1 MADDG
6 GRRADDRTGLKPGT
20 GLSSVLRLLSLRFAQ
35 GELLILLSLALLPF
49 LFFWRV
55 FAPNP
60 ADRLAFAWGDFTQV
74 FYPFRAFVSAELKA
88 GRLPLWNPYIYS
100 GQPALADSQLAVLY
114 PLSWLTTLW
123 SLGRLMT
130 IGDLQVEAVLH
141 LALTS
146 GFTYLFARQV
156 LVHRGSAL
164 IAALTFTYGGYLTG
178 YPVLQLGILE
188 ANAWLPFIL
197 LNLEHGIRSRQER
210 NREDRGSPI
219 LERAVLGGLLLAGLG
234 LALTI
239 TVGHPQALAYVTILA
254 GVYLLW
260 RARSA
265 GWRWRWV
272 LGALALWA
280 GVGLCLSA
288 AQWLPTLEF
297 LRLTPRAG
305 ASYDWASGG
314 LVLRDLL
321 EVLLPGLTTPWFAL
335 YIGIVPLLLAGLA
348 LTAWRVQP
356 QVRFWMMVA
365 LVGLLISFGRH
376 LFAYDL
382 VYLVAPVLRLF
393 RSQERA
399 AFIFSFAAALLAGL
413 GSDLLRDN
421 GRRHEMDPDT
431 TQIESG
437 AGGAALRRA
446 RRAALGLA
454 LIGLA
459 LVVSAGAM
467 WIAAGRPAD
476 HPVAAVMDR
485 GVFIALL
492 TVAALGVLALWE
504 NRRLSPATFTLL
516 LAVLIGL
523 DLFTVNSQK
532 ALESPPEGGDYP
544 LIGAVAQVRADS
556 AGPFR
561 VSSEG
566 LFPGDGN
573 AGMVYRLEDVTG
585 NSPLHQAAYDAFI
598 ERVSELRWWHLL
610 NVKYILTRR
619 TFPPGQ
625 FTLVHQGAE
634 GNLYRLETAW
644 PRAWIVSE
652 AVQVQND
659 AEAYRLLSDPQ
670 FDPRQTAVLD
680 TPLAGLVSS
689 GAQVGAIWTSP
700 GHLGMD
706 VFAPGP
712 SLLVISEMYTP
723 GWRAF
728 VDGRPVP
735 ILRADAVL
743 QAIVL
748 PAGARYVELVYL
760 PMTFIVGAVIS
771 AVTLLGAAVVGW
783 WSGRLR
789 HASITR
795 QKQKETTHAA

>member
-1 MADDG
+1 LVLL
-6 GRRADDRTGLKPGT
+6 GLA
-20 GLSSVLRLLSLRFAQ
+20 F
-35 GELLILLSLALLPF
+35 LPF

-60 ADRLAFAWGDFTQV
+60 ADRLVFAWGDFTQV

-88 GRLPLWNPYIYS
+88 GRLPLWNPSIYS

-123 SLGRLMT
+123 SLGRPMT
-130 IGDLQVEAVLH
+130 MGDLQVEAVLH

-146 GFTYLFARQV
+146 VFTYLFARQV
-156 LVHRGSAL
+156 LAHWGSAL
-164 IAALTFTYGGYLTG
+164 IAALTFTYGGYLTA

-188 ANAWLPFIL
+188 TNTWLPFIL
-197 LNLEHGIRSRQER
+197 FNLERGIRQGQQL
-210 NREDRGSPI
+210 NRASAQPW
-219 LERAVLGGLLLAGLG
+219 LLAGLG
-234 LALTI
+234 LALAI
-239 TVGHPQALAYVTILA
+239 TVGHPQALAYVAITAAL
-254 GVYLLW
+254 YLLW
-260 RARSA
+260 RARNA
-265 GWRWRWV
+265 GWPWRRTF
-272 LGALALWA
+272 GAMALWA
-280 GVGLCLSA
+280 VIGLGLSA

-314 LVLRDLL
+314 LVLHDLL
-321 EVLLPGLTTPWFAL
+321 EGLLPGLTTPWFTL
-335 YIGIVPLLLAGLA
+335 YIGIVPLLLVGLA
-348 LTAWRVQP
+348 LTAWRWQP
-356 QVRFWMMVA
+356 QVRFWMMIA
-365 LVGLLISFGRH
+365 LAGLLLSFGRH

-382 VYLVAPVLRLF
+382 LYLVAPVLRLF

-399 AFIFSFAAALLAGL
+399 AFVFSFAAALLAGL
-413 GSDLLRDN
+413 GGDLL
-421 GRRHEMDPDT
+421 HV
-431 TQIESG
+431 ESED
-437 AGGAALRRA
+437 GGVALRRA

-454 LIGLA
+454 LAGLTLA
-459 LVVSAGAM
+459 VVAGAV

-476 HPVAAVMDR
+476 HPVARVMDQ

-492 TVAALGVLALWE
+492 AAIALGLLALWE
-504 NRRLSPATFTLL
+504 NRRLSQTAFALL
-516 LAVLIGL
+516 LAGVIGL
-523 DLFTVNSQK
+523 DLFTVNGQK
-532 ALESPPEGGDYP
+532 TLELPPEAGYYP
-544 LIGAVAQVRADS
+544 LIGAIAQMRADG

-573 AGMVYRLEDVTG
+573 ASMVYRLEDVTG

-610 NVKYILTRR
+610 NVKYILTKR

-644 PRAWIVSE
+644 PRAWAVSQ

-670 FDPRQTAVLD
+670 FDPRQTAILD
-680 TPLAGLVSS
+680 TPLSGLVS
-689 GAQVGAIWTSP
+689 GAQVGAIWSSP
-700 GHLGMD
+700 GRLGMD

-712 SLLVISEMYTP
+712 SLLVISEIYTP

-748 PAGARYVELVYL
+748 PAGARYVELIYL
-760 PMTFIVGAVIS
+760 PTTFIVGAVIS
-771 AVTLLGAAVVGW
+771 AVTLASVAILW
-783 WSGRLR
+783 WRVRRG
-789 HASITR
+789 H
-795 QKQKETTHAA
+795 QPG

>member
-1 MADDG
+1 MTDDGQRTAEDG
-6 GRRADDRTGLKPGT
+6 GRKA
-20 GLSSVLRLLSLRFAQ
+20 LSFVLRPSSLVLL
-35 GELLILLSLALLPF
+35 GLAFLPF

-60 ADRLAFAWGDFTQV
+60 ADRLVFAWGDFTQV

-88 GRLPLWNPYIYS
+88 GRLPLWNPSIYS

-123 SLGRLMT
+123 SLGRPMT
-130 IGDLQVEAVLH
+130 MGDLQVEAVLH

-146 GFTYLFARQV
+146 VFTYLFARQV
-156 LVHRGSAL
+156 LAHWGSAL
-164 IAALTFTYGGYLTG
+164 IAALTFTYGGYLTA

-188 ANAWLPFIL
+188 TNTWLPFIL
-197 LNLEHGIRSRQER
+197 FNLERGIRQGQQL
-210 NREDRGSPI
+210 NRASAQPW
-219 LERAVLGGLLLAGLG
+219 LLAGLG
-234 LALTI
+234 LALAI
-239 TVGHPQALAYVTILA
+239 TVGHPQALAYVAITAAL
-254 GVYLLW
+254 YLLW
-260 RARSA
+260 RARNA
-265 GWRWRWV
+265 GWPWRRTF
-272 LGALALWA
+272 GAMALWA
-280 GVGLCLSA
+280 VIGLGLSA

-314 LVLRDLL
+314 LVLHDLL
-321 EVLLPGLTTPWFAL
+321 EGLLPGLTTPWFTL

-348 LTAWRVQP
+348 LTAWRWQP
-356 QVRFWMMVA
+356 QVRFWMMIA
-365 LVGLLISFGRH
+365 LAGLLLSFGRH

-382 VYLVAPVLRLF
+382 LYLVAPVLRLF

-399 AFIFSFAAALLAGL
+399 AFVFSFAAALLAGL
-413 GSDLLRDN
+413 GGDLL
-421 GRRHEMDPDT
+421 HV
-431 TQIESG
+431 ESED
-437 AGGAALRRA
+437 GGVALRRA

-454 LIGLA
+454 LAGLTLA
-459 LVVSAGAM
+459 VVAGAV

-476 HPVAAVMDR
+476 HPVARVMDQ

-492 TVAALGVLALWE
+492 AAIALGLLALWE
-504 NRRLSPATFTLL
+504 NRRLSQTAFALL
-516 LAVLIGL
+516 LAGVIGL
-523 DLFTVNSQK
+523 DLFTVNGQK
-532 ALESPPEGGDYP
+532 TLELPPEAGYYP
-544 LIGAVAQVRADS
+544 LIGAIAQMRADG

-573 AGMVYRLEDVTG
+573 ASMVYRLEDVTG

-610 NVKYILTRR
+610 NVKYILTKR

-644 PRAWIVSE
+644 PRAWAVSQ

-670 FDPRQTAVLD
+670 FDPRQTAILD
-680 TPLAGLVSS
+680 MPLSGLVS
-689 GAQVGAIWTSP
+689 GAQVGAIWSSP
-700 GHLGMD
+700 GRLGMD

-712 SLLVISEMYTP
+712 SLLVISEIYTP

-748 PAGARYVELVYL
+748 PAGARYVELIYL
-760 PMTFIVGAVIS
+760 PTTFIVGAVIS
-771 AVTLLGAAVVGW
+771 AVTLASVAILW
-783 WSGRLR
+783 WRVRRG
-789 HASITR
+789 H
-795 QKQKETTHAA
+795 QPG

>member
-1 MADDG
+1 MTDDGQRTAEDG
-6 GRRADDRTGLKPGT
+6 GRKA
-20 GLSSVLRLLSLRFAQ
+20 LSFVLRPSSLVLL
-35 GELLILLSLALLPF
+35 GLAFLPF

-60 ADRLAFAWGDFTQV
+60 ADRLVFAWGDFTQV

-88 GRLPLWNPYIYS
+88 GRLPLWNPSIYS

-123 SLGRLMT
+123 SLGRPMT
-130 IGDLQVEAVLH
+130 MGDLQVEAVLH

-146 GFTYLFARQV
+146 VFTYLFARQV
-156 LVHRGSAL
+156 LAHWGSAL
-164 IAALTFTYGGYLTG
+164 IAALTFTYGGYLTA

-188 ANAWLPFIL
+188 TNTWLPFIL
-197 LNLEHGIRSRQER
+197 FNLERGIRQGQQL
-210 NREDRGSPI
+210 NRASAQPW
-219 LERAVLGGLLLAGLG
+219 LLAGLG
-234 LALTI
+234 LALAI
-239 TVGHPQALAYVTILA
+239 TVGHPQALAYVAITAAL
-254 GVYLLW
+254 YLLW
-260 RARSA
+260 RARNA
-265 GWRWRWV
+265 GWPWRRTF
-272 LGALALWA
+272 GAIALWA
-280 GVGLCLSA
+280 VIGLGLSA

-314 LVLRDLL
+314 LVLHDLL
-321 EVLLPGLTTPWFAL
+321 EGLLPGLTTPWFTL
-335 YIGIVPLLLAGLA
+335 YIGIVPLLLVGLA
-348 LTAWRVQP
+348 LTAWRWQP
-356 QVRFWMMVA
+356 QVRFWMMIA
-365 LVGLLISFGRH
+365 LAGLLLSFGRH

-382 VYLVAPVLRLF
+382 LYLVAPVLRLF

-399 AFIFSFAAALLAGL
+399 AFVFSFAAALLAGL
-413 GSDLLRDN
+413 GGDLL
-421 GRRHEMDPDT
+421 HV
-431 TQIESG
+431 ESED
-437 AGGAALRRA
+437 GGVALRRA

-454 LIGLA
+454 LAGLTLA
-459 LVVSAGAM
+459 VVAGAV

-476 HPVAAVMDR
+476 HPVARVMDQ

-492 TVAALGVLALWE
+492 AAIALGLLALWE
-504 NRRLSPATFTLL
+504 NRRLSQTAFALL
-516 LAVLIGL
+516 LAGVIGL
-523 DLFTVNSQK
+523 DLFTVNGQK
-532 ALESPPEGGDYP
+532 TLELPPEAGYYP
-544 LIGAVAQVRADS
+544 LIGAIAQMRADG

-573 AGMVYRLEDVTG
+573 ASMVYRLEDVTG

-610 NVKYILTRR
+610 NVKYILTKR

-625 FTLVHQGAE
+625 FTLVHQAAE

-644 PRAWIVSE
+644 PRAWAVSQ

-670 FDPRQTAVLD
+670 FDPRQTAILD
-680 TPLAGLVSS
+680 TPLSGLVS
-689 GAQVGAIWTSP
+689 GAQVGAIWSSP
-700 GHLGMD
+700 GRLGMD

-712 SLLVISEMYTP
+712 SLLVISEIYTP

-748 PAGARYVELVYL
+748 PAGARYVELIYL
-760 PMTFIVGAVIS
+760 PTTFIVGAVIS
-771 AVTLLGAAVVGW
+771 AVTLASVAILW
-783 WSGRLR
+783 WRVRRG
-789 HASITR
+789 H
-795 QKQKETTHAA
+795 QPG

>member
-1 MADDG
+1 MAPS
-6 GRRADDRTGLKPGT
+6 L
-20 GLSSVLRLLSLRFAQ
+20 LSSPSVGKEVTSPPASPLS
-35 GELLILLSLALLPF
+35 GELRRERWADPLIGVGLALLPF

-60 ADRLAFAWGDFTQV
+60 ADRLVFAWGDFTQV

-114 PLSWLTTLW
+114 PLAWLTTLW
-123 SLGRLMT
+123 SLGRPMT
-130 IGDLQVEAVLH
+130 VGDLQVEAVLH

-146 GFTYLFARQV
+146 VFTYLFARQV
-156 LVHRGSAL
+156 LAHRGSAL
-164 IAALTFTYGGYLTG
+164 VAALAFTYGGYLTG

-188 ANAWLPFIL
+188 ANTWLPFIL
-197 LNLEHGIRSRQER
+197 FN
-210 NREDRGSPI
+210 
-219 LERAVLGGLLLAGLG
+219 LERAIRRGQQRSLLLAGLG
-234 LALTI
+234 LALAI
-239 TVGHPQALAYVTILA
+239 TVGHPQALAYVAILA

-260 RARSA
+260 RARST
-265 GWRWRWV
+265 GWRWRRV
-272 LGALALWA
+272 LGAMVLWV
-280 GVGLCLSA
+280 GVGLGVSA

-305 ASYDWASGG
+305 SSYDWASGG

-335 YIGIVPLLLAGLA
+335 YIGIVPLLLVGLA

-356 QVRFWMMVA
+356 QVRFWALVA
-365 LVGLLISFGRH
+365 IVGLLLSFGRH

-382 VYLVAPVLRLF
+382 LYLTAPVLRLF

-399 AFIFSFAAALLAGL
+399 AFMFSFAAAILAGL
-413 GSDLLRDN
+413 GSDLLQLELEVSRF
-421 GRRHEMDPDT
+421 
-431 TQIESG
+431 
-437 AGGAALRRA
+437 ALRRA
-446 RRAALGLA
+446 RRAALGLI

-459 LVVSAGAM
+459 LALVAGAI

-476 HPVAAVMDR
+476 HPIAGVVDR

-492 TVAALGVLALWE
+492 AASALGLLALWE
-504 NRRLSPATFTLL
+504 NRRLNQAAFTLL
-516 LAVLIGL
+516 LAALIGL

-532 ALESPPEGGDYP
+532 ALEPPPEGGGYP
-544 LIGAVAQVRADS
+544 VIGAVAQVRADN

-566 LFPGDGN
+566 LLPGDGN

-585 NSPLHQAAYDAFI
+585 NSPLHQGAYDAFI

-610 NVKYILTRR
+610 NVKYILTQR

-644 PRAWIVSE
+644 PRAWTVSQ
-652 AVQVQND
+652 AVQVQSG

-670 FDPRQTAVLD
+670 FDPRQVAVLD
-680 TPLAGLVSS
+680 TPLAGLAG
-689 GAQVGAIWTSP
+689 GAQTGAMWSSP
-700 GHLGMD
+700 GHLGID

-712 SLLVISEMYTP
+712 SLLIISEIYMP

-728 VDGRPVP
+728 IDGRPVP
-735 ILRADAVL
+735 LLRADAVL
-743 QAIVL
+743 QAVVL
-748 PAGARYVELVYL
+748 PAGARYVELIYL
-760 PMTFIVGAVIS
+760 PTTFIIGAVLS
-771 AVTLLGAAVVGW
+771 AVTLLGTAVIGW
-783 WSGRLR
+783 RSGRLR
-789 HASITR
+789 RASMVRQRETPHAT
-795 QKQKETTHAA
+795 

>member
-1 MADDG
+1 MTDDGQRTAEDG
-6 GRRADDRTGLKPGT
+6 GRKA
-20 GLSSVLRLLSLRFAQ
+20 LSFVLRPSSLVLL
-35 GELLILLSLALLPF
+35 GLAFLPF

-60 ADRLAFAWGDFTQV
+60 ADRLVFAWGDFTQV

-88 GRLPLWNPYIYS
+88 GRLPLWNPSIYS

-123 SLGRLMT
+123 SLGRPMT
-130 IGDLQVEAVLH
+130 MGDLQVEAVLH

-146 GFTYLFARQV
+146 VFTYLFARQV
-156 LVHRGSAL
+156 LAHWGSAL
-164 IAALTFTYGGYLTG
+164 IAALTFTYGGYLTA

-188 ANAWLPFIL
+188 TNTWLPFIL
-197 LNLEHGIRSRQER
+197 FNLERGIRQGQQL
-210 NREDRGSPI
+210 NRASAQPW
-219 LERAVLGGLLLAGLG
+219 LLAGLG
-234 LALTI
+234 LALAI
-239 TVGHPQALAYVTILA
+239 TVGHPQALAYVAITAAL
-254 GVYLLW
+254 YLLW
-260 RARSA
+260 RARNA
-265 GWRWRWV
+265 GWPWRRTF
-272 LGALALWA
+272 GAIALWA
-280 GVGLCLSA
+280 VIGLGLSA

-314 LVLRDLL
+314 LVLHDLL
-321 EVLLPGLTTPWFAL
+321 EGLLPGLTTPWFTL
-335 YIGIVPLLLAGLA
+335 YIGIVPLLLVGLA
-348 LTAWRVQP
+348 LTAWRWQP
-356 QVRFWMMVA
+356 QVRFWMMIA
-365 LVGLLISFGRH
+365 LAGLLLSFGRH

-382 VYLVAPVLRLF
+382 LYLVAPVLRLF

-399 AFIFSFAAALLAGL
+399 AFVFSFAAALLAGL
-413 GSDLLRDN
+413 GGDLL
-421 GRRHEMDPDT
+421 HV
-431 TQIESG
+431 ESED
-437 AGGAALRRA
+437 GGVALRRA

-454 LIGLA
+454 LAGLTLA
-459 LVVSAGAM
+459 VVAGAV

-476 HPVAAVMDR
+476 HPVARVMDQ

-492 TVAALGVLALWE
+492 AAIALGLLALWE
-504 NRRLSPATFTLL
+504 NRRLSQTAFALL
-516 LAVLIGL
+516 LAGVIGL
-523 DLFTVNSQK
+523 DLFTVNGQK
-532 ALESPPEGGDYP
+532 TLELPPEAGYYP
-544 LIGAVAQVRADS
+544 LIGAIAQMRADG

-573 AGMVYRLEDVTG
+573 ASMVYRLEDVTG

-610 NVKYILTRR
+610 NVKYILTKR

-644 PRAWIVSE
+644 PRAWAVSQ

-670 FDPRQTAVLD
+670 FDPRQTAILD
-680 TPLAGLVSS
+680 TPLSGLVS
-689 GAQVGAIWTSP
+689 GAQVGAIWSSP
-700 GHLGMD
+700 GRLGMD

-712 SLLVISEMYTP
+712 SLLVISEIYTP

-748 PAGARYVELVYL
+748 PAGARYVELIYL
-760 PMTFIVGAVIS
+760 PTTFIVGAVIS
-771 AVTLLGAAVVGW
+771 AVTLASVAILW
-783 WSGRLR
+783 WRVRRG
-789 HASITR
+789 H
-795 QKQKETTHAA
+795 QPG

>member
-1 MADDG
+1 MTDDGQRTAEDG
-6 GRRADDRTGLKPGT
+6 GRKA
-20 GLSSVLRLLSLRFAQ
+20 LSFVLRPSSLVLL
-35 GELLILLSLALLPF
+35 GLAFLPF

-60 ADRLAFAWGDFTQV
+60 ADRLVFAWGDFTQV

-88 GRLPLWNPYIYS
+88 GRLPLWNPSIYS

-123 SLGRLMT
+123 SLGRPMT
-130 IGDLQVEAVLH
+130 MGDLQVEAVLH

-146 GFTYLFARQV
+146 VFTYLFARQV
-156 LVHRGSAL
+156 LAHWGSAL
-164 IAALTFTYGGYLTG
+164 IAALTFTYGGYLTA

-188 ANAWLPFIL
+188 TNTWLPFIL
-197 LNLEHGIRSRQER
+197 FNLERGIRQGQQL
-210 NREDRGSPI
+210 NRASAQPW
-219 LERAVLGGLLLAGLG
+219 LLAGLG
-234 LALTI
+234 LALAI
-239 TVGHPQALAYVTILA
+239 TVGHPQALAYVAITAAL
-254 GVYLLW
+254 YLLW
-260 RARSA
+260 RARNA
-265 GWRWRWV
+265 GWPWRRTF
-272 LGALALWA
+272 GAMALWA
-280 GVGLCLSA
+280 VIGLGLSA

-314 LVLRDLL
+314 LVLHDLL
-321 EVLLPGLTTPWFAL
+321 EGLLPGLTTPWFTL
-335 YIGIVPLLLAGLA
+335 YIGIVPLLLVGLA
-348 LTAWRVQP
+348 LTAWRWQP
-356 QVRFWMMVA
+356 QVRFWMMIA
-365 LVGLLISFGRH
+365 LAGLLLSFGRH

-382 VYLVAPVLRLF
+382 LYLVAPVLRLF

-399 AFIFSFAAALLAGL
+399 AFVFSFAAALLAGL
-413 GSDLLRDN
+413 GGDLL
-421 GRRHEMDPDT
+421 HV
-431 TQIESG
+431 ESED
-437 AGGAALRRA
+437 GGVALRRA

-454 LIGLA
+454 LAGLTLA
-459 LVVSAGAM
+459 VVAGAV

-476 HPVAAVMDR
+476 HPVARVMDQ

-492 TVAALGVLALWE
+492 AAIALGLLALWE
-504 NRRLSPATFTLL
+504 NRRLSQTAFALL
-516 LAVLIGL
+516 LAGVIGL
-523 DLFTVNSQK
+523 DLFTVNGQK
-532 ALESPPEGGDYP
+532 TLELPPEAGYYP
-544 LIGAVAQVRADS
+544 LIGAIAQMRADG

-573 AGMVYRLEDVTG
+573 ASMVYRLEDVTG

-610 NVKYILTRR
+610 NVKYILTKR

-644 PRAWIVSE
+644 PRAWAVSQ

-670 FDPRQTAVLD
+670 FDPRQTAILD
-680 TPLAGLVSS
+680 TPLSGLVS
-689 GAQVGAIWTSP
+689 GAQVGAIWSSP
-700 GHLGMD
+700 GRLGMD

-712 SLLVISEMYTP
+712 SLLVISEIYTP

-748 PAGARYVELVYL
+748 PAGARYVELIYL
-760 PMTFIVGAVIS
+760 PTTFIVGAVIS
-771 AVTLLGAAVVGW
+771 AVTLASVAILW
-783 WSGRLR
+783 WRVRRG
-789 HASITR
+789 H
-795 QKQKETTHAA
+795 QPG

>member
-1 MADDG
+1 MTDDGQRTAEDG
-6 GRRADDRTGLKPGT
+6 GRKA
-20 GLSSVLRLLSLRFAQ
+20 LSFVLRPSSLVLL
-35 GELLILLSLALLPF
+35 GLALLPF

-60 ADRLAFAWGDFTQV
+60 ADRLVFAWGDFTQV
-74 FYPFRAFVSAELKA
+74 FYPFRAFVSAEFKA
-88 GRLPLWNPYIYS
+88 GRLPLWNPFIYS

-123 SLGRLMT
+123 SLGRPMT
-130 IGDLQVEAVLH
+130 MGDLQVEAVLH

-146 GFTYLFARQV
+146 VFTYLFARQV
-156 LVHRGSAL
+156 LTQGGSAL
-164 IAALTFTYGGYLTG
+164 IAALTFTYGGYLTA

-188 ANAWLPFIL
+188 TNAWLPFIL
-197 LNLEHGIRSRQER
+197 LHLERGIRRGQQL
-210 NREDRGSPI
+210 NRASARYWS
-219 LERAVLGGLLLAGLG
+219 LAGLG
-234 LALTI
+234 LALAI
-239 TVGHPQALAYVTILA
+239 TVGHPQALAYVAITAAL
-254 GVYLLW
+254 YQLW

-265 GWRWRWV
+265 GWPWRRTF
-272 LGALALWA
+272 GAMALWA
-280 GVGLCLSA
+280 GIGLGISA
-288 AQWLPTLEF
+288 VQWLPTLEF

-314 LVLRDLL
+314 LVLHDLL
-321 EVLLPGLTTPWFAL
+321 EGLLPGLTTPWFTL

-348 LTAWRVQP
+348 LTAWSGQP
-356 QVRFWMMVA
+356 QVRFWMIIA
-365 LVGLLISFGRH
+365 LAGLLLSFGRH
-376 LFAYDL
+376 IFAYDL
-382 VYLVAPVLRLF
+382 LYLVAPVLRLF

-413 GSDLLRDN
+413 GSDLLQDN
-421 GRRHEMDPDT
+421 GRRAMDGGGAQRAAP
-431 TQIESG
+431 IPG
-437 AGGAALRRA
+437 AGGVALRRA
-446 RRAALGLA
+446 RRAALGLVLA
-454 LIGLA
+454 GLA
-459 LVVSAGAM
+459 LAVVAGAV

-476 HPVAAVMDR
+476 HPVARVMDQ

-492 TVAALGVLALWE
+492 AAMALGLLALWE
-504 NRRLSPATFTLL
+504 NRRLSQTAFALL
-516 LAVLIGL
+516 LAGVIGL
-523 DLFTVNSQK
+523 DLFTVNGQK
-532 ALESPPEGGDYP
+532 TLELPPEEGYYP
-544 LIGAVAQVRADS
+544 LIGAIAQMRADS

-573 AGMVYRLEDVTG
+573 ASMVYRLEDVTG

-610 NVKYILTRR
+610 NVKYILTKR

-644 PRAWIVSE
+644 PRAWTVSQ

-670 FDPRQTAVLD
+670 FDPRQTATLD
-680 TPLAGLVSS
+680 TPLSGLAS
-689 GAQVGAIWTSP
+689 GAQVGAIWSSP
-700 GHLGMD
+700 GRLGMD

-712 SLLVISEMYTP
+712 SLLVISEIYTP

-728 VDGRPVP
+728 VDGRPVS

-743 QAIVL
+743 QAVVL
-748 PAGARYVELVYL
+748 PAGARYVELIYL
-760 PMTFIVGAVIS
+760 PTTFIVGAVIS
-771 AVTLLGAAVVGW
+771 AVTLASVAILW
-783 WSGRLR
+783 WWVRRGR
-789 HASITR
+789 
-795 QKQKETTHAA
+795 QPG

>member
-1 MADDG
+1 MTDDGQRTAEDG
-6 GRRADDRTGLKPGT
+6 GRKA
-20 GLSSVLRLLSLRFAQ
+20 LSFVLRPSSLVLL
-35 GELLILLSLALLPF
+35 GLAFLPF

-60 ADRLAFAWGDFTQV
+60 ADRLVFAWGDFTQV

-88 GRLPLWNPYIYS
+88 GRLPLWNPSIYS

-123 SLGRLMT
+123 SLGRPMT
-130 IGDLQVEAVLH
+130 MGDLQVEAVLH

-146 GFTYLFARQV
+146 VFTYLFARQV
-156 LVHRGSAL
+156 LAHWGSAL
-164 IAALTFTYGGYLTG
+164 IAALTFTYGGYLTA

-188 ANAWLPFIL
+188 TNTWLPFIL
-197 LNLEHGIRSRQER
+197 FNLERGIRQGQQL
-210 NREDRGSPI
+210 NRASAQPW
-219 LERAVLGGLLLAGLG
+219 LLAGLG
-234 LALTI
+234 LALAI
-239 TVGHPQALAYVTILA
+239 TVGHPQALAYVAITAAL
-254 GVYLLW
+254 YLLW
-260 RARSA
+260 RARNA
-265 GWRWRWV
+265 GWPWRRTF
-272 LGALALWA
+272 GAMALWA
-280 GVGLCLSA
+280 VIGLGLSA

-314 LVLRDLL
+314 LVLHDLL
-321 EVLLPGLTTPWFAL
+321 EGLLPGLTTPWFTL
-335 YIGIVPLLLAGLA
+335 YIGIVPLLLVGLA
-348 LTAWRVQP
+348 LTAWRWQP
-356 QVRFWMMVA
+356 QVRFWMMIA
-365 LVGLLISFGRH
+365 LAGLLLSFGRH

-382 VYLVAPVLRLF
+382 LYLVAPVLRLF

-399 AFIFSFAAALLAGL
+399 AFVFSFAAALLAGL
-413 GSDLLRDN
+413 GGDLL
-421 GRRHEMDPDT
+421 HV
-431 TQIESG
+431 ESED
-437 AGGAALRRA
+437 GGVALRRA

-454 LIGLA
+454 LAGLTLA
-459 LVVSAGAM
+459 VVAGAV

-476 HPVAAVMDR
+476 HPVARVMDQ

-492 TVAALGVLALWE
+492 AAIALGLLALWE
-504 NRRLSPATFTLL
+504 NRRLSQTAFALL
-516 LAVLIGL
+516 LAGVIGL
-523 DLFTVNSQK
+523 DLFTVNGQK
-532 ALESPPEGGDYP
+532 TLELPPEAGYYP
-544 LIGAVAQVRADS
+544 LISAIAQMRADG

-573 AGMVYRLEDVTG
+573 ASMVYRLEDVTG

-610 NVKYILTRR
+610 NVKYILTKR

-644 PRAWIVSE
+644 PRAWAVSQ

-670 FDPRQTAVLD
+670 FDPRQTAILD
-680 TPLAGLVSS
+680 TPLSGLVS
-689 GAQVGAIWTSP
+689 GAQVGAIWSSP
-700 GHLGMD
+700 GRLGMD

-712 SLLVISEMYTP
+712 SLLVISEIYTP

-748 PAGARYVELVYL
+748 PAGARYVELIYL
-760 PMTFIVGAVIS
+760 PTTFIVGAVIS
-771 AVTLLGAAVVGW
+771 AVTLASVAILW
-783 WSGRLR
+783 WRVRRG
-789 HASITR
+789 H
-795 QKQKETTHAA
+795 QPG

>member
-1 MADDG
+1 MTDDGQRTAEDG
-6 GRRADDRTGLKPGT
+6 GRKA
-20 GLSSVLRLLSLRFAQ
+20 LSFVLRPSSLVLL
-35 GELLILLSLALLPF
+35 GLAFLPF

-60 ADRLAFAWGDFTQV
+60 ADRLVFAWGDFTQV

-88 GRLPLWNPYIYS
+88 GRLPLWNPSIYS

-123 SLGRLMT
+123 SLGRPMT
-130 IGDLQVEAVLH
+130 MGDLQVEAVLH

-146 GFTYLFARQV
+146 VFTYLFARQV
-156 LVHRGSAL
+156 LAHWGSAL
-164 IAALTFTYGGYLTG
+164 IAALTFTYGGYLTA

-188 ANAWLPFIL
+188 TNTWLPFIL
-197 LNLEHGIRSRQER
+197 FNLERGIRQGQQL
-210 NREDRGSPI
+210 NRASAQPW
-219 LERAVLGGLLLAGLG
+219 LLAGLG
-234 LALTI
+234 LALAI
-239 TVGHPQALAYVTILA
+239 TVGHPQALAYVAITAAL
-254 GVYLLW
+254 YLLW
-260 RARSA
+260 RARNA
-265 GWRWRWV
+265 GWPWRRTF
-272 LGALALWA
+272 GAMALWA
-280 GVGLCLSA
+280 VIGLGLSA

-314 LVLRDLL
+314 LVLHDLL
-321 EVLLPGLTTPWFAL
+321 EGLLPGLTTPWFTL
-335 YIGIVPLLLAGLA
+335 YIGIVPLLLVGLA
-348 LTAWRVQP
+348 LTAWRWQP
-356 QVRFWMMVA
+356 QVRFWMMIA
-365 LVGLLISFGRH
+365 LAGLLLSFGRH

-382 VYLVAPVLRLF
+382 LYLVAPVLRLF

-399 AFIFSFAAALLAGL
+399 AFVFSFAAALLAGL
-413 GSDLLRDN
+413 GGDLL
-421 GRRHEMDPDT
+421 HV
-431 TQIESG
+431 ESED
-437 AGGAALRRA
+437 GGVALRRA

-454 LIGLA
+454 LAGLTLA
-459 LVVSAGAM
+459 VVAGAV

-476 HPVAAVMDR
+476 HPVARVMDQ

-492 TVAALGVLALWE
+492 AAIALGLLALWE
-504 NRRLSPATFTLL
+504 NRRLSQTAFALL
-516 LAVLIGL
+516 LAGVIGL
-523 DLFTVNSQK
+523 DLFTVNGQK
-532 ALESPPEGGDYP
+532 TLELPPEAGYYP
-544 LIGAVAQVRADS
+544 LIGAIAQMRADG

-573 AGMVYRLEDVTG
+573 ASMVYRLEDVTG

-610 NVKYILTRR
+610 NVKYILTKR

-625 FTLVHQGAE
+625 FTLVHQAAE

-644 PRAWIVSE
+644 PRAWAVSQ

-670 FDPRQTAVLD
+670 FDPRQTAILD
-680 TPLAGLVSS
+680 TPLSGLVS
-689 GAQVGAIWTSP
+689 GAQVGAIWSSP
-700 GHLGMD
+700 GRLGMD

-712 SLLVISEMYTP
+712 SLLVISEIYTP

-748 PAGARYVELVYL
+748 PAGARYVELIYL
-760 PMTFIVGAVIS
+760 PTTFIVGAVIS
-771 AVTLLGAAVVGW
+771 AVTLASVAILW
-783 WSGRLR
+783 WRVRRG
-789 HASITR
+789 H
-795 QKQKETTHAA
+795 QPG